1 MVASRHLG
9 GNFVSGEVTVNPPT
23 HPPPLKRILVDID
36 LTLSGMRVKNIE
48 N

>member
-1 MVASRHLG
+1 MVASRHFG
-9 GNFVSGEVTVNPPT
+9 GDFVSGEVIVNAVT

-36 LTLSGMRVKNIE
+36 LTLSGIRVKNIH

>member
-9 GNFVSGEVTVNPPT
+9 GDFVSGEVTVNAAT

-36 LTLSGMRVKNIE
+36 LTLSGIRVKNIQ